1 MVVEYVRLTLSVMI
15 MLIGVWL
22 SSDILFEEKSRKDIK
37 GIILIVLSSLLVSI
51 FNMDKSAGMTDFTKI
66 IIVFIITVLLNKGRY
81 KIRISDSILGSVTVY
96 ANILMSEVVV
106 QIILSLLNQMIEID
120 LLNLKYTIIVSLM
133 TDVIALMIMI
143 LLKRKYL
150 KLYKRVQNIN
160 PSLVTTILTIFLVI
174 IVVSGIIPLK
184 RLEFGI
190 DMLIVIVLIVG
201 FFIIGLYIIME
212 RVEMD
217 QIIGKYKQLSDY
229 AKVNEGLLED
239 YRVTCHENKNHLII
253 IDNMIPKNN
262 KKAHEYIKSILDNEN
277 MNKYYFINEL
287 GNIPLTELKGF
298 INYKLMEM
306 LNEGINLQI
315 NISEQIK
322 RSKLRKLTL
331 KEKEDL
337 YNIVGVLLDNAYEAS
352 TESKE
357 KEVILEMYKEKS
369 NIVIMI
375 ANTYRGEVKIDK
387 ISEYGYTSKG
397 RNHGTGLY
405 IVEKIITKNQRF
417 TKETSLMDNYFIQFI
432 RIK

>member
-160 PSLVTTILTIFLVI
+160 SSLVTTILTIFLVI

-331 KEKEDL
+331 KEKDDL

>member
-160 PSLVTTILTIFLVI
+160 SSLVTTILTIFLVI